1 LSGLLA
7 TRVAGLLFEHPVMNA
22 SGILG
27 SEPEHV
33 DILAAHGFAAIV
45 TKTFTLNPREGYA
58 PPVLVELRSGGFL
71 NAIGLAN
78 PGVEGIKPIIER
90 ARLHG
95 KSVIVSISGNGPE
108 EFTRVAEKAEE
119 YGASAVELN
128 LSCPHVK
135 GYGLELGSDPSAA
148 YSVVREVSSVIRV
161 PVIVKLGLTERVV
174 ESAGRA
180 LEAGARALTL
190 INTIRALAIDVYSLK
205 PVLSNIYGGLSGTP
219 IKPIALRVV
228 YDVYR
233 EYSAEIIGCGGI
245 SSWIDVAE
253 FILAGARAVQVGSA
267 LLKNRRVVYEITVGL
282 EKWVRELG
290 YRNIGE
296 LVGRAHYP

>member
-1 LSGLLA
+1 
-7 TRVAGLLFEHPVMNA
+7 
-22 SGILG
+22 
-27 SEPEHV
+27 
-33 DILAAHGFAAIV
+33 
-45 TKTFTLNPREGYA
+45 
-58 PPVLVELRSGGFL
+58 
-71 NAIGLAN
+71 
-78 PGVEGIKPIIER
+78 
-90 ARLHG
+90 
-95 KSVIVSISGNGPE
+95 
-108 EFTRVAEKAEE
+108 
-119 YGASAVELN
+119 
-128 LSCPHVK
+128 
-135 GYGLELGSDPSAA
+135 
-148 YSVVREVSSVIRV
+148 
-161 PVIVKLGLTERVV
+161 VV

-190 INTIRALAIDVYSLK
+190 INAIRALAIDVYSLK

-219 IKPIALRVV
+219 IMPIALRVV

-245 SSWIDVAE
+245 SSWIDAAE

-267 LLKNRRVVYEITVGL
+267 LLKNRRVVYEITEGL